1 MEPRRSVNES
11 PHRHEAPLTA
21 AQLYTDMEKEQESV
35 VCKPSDIL
43 VAYNQDMLTYLPPR
57 SIV

>member
-1 MEPRRSVNES
+1 MEQRRNES

-35 VCKPSDIL
+35 VS
-43 VAYNQDMLTYLPPR
+43 
-57 SIV
+57 